1 MALGMIES
9 PMGQENAATRD
20 AEGADDA
27 KEVALSYTLSHSH
40 GALTLVFKQTQSAKQ
55 HGGWAGAGKW
65 HQMEDF
71 TVV

>member
-40 GALTLVFKQTQSAKQ
+40 GALTLVFK
-55 HGGWAGAGKW
+55 
-65 HQMEDF
+65 
-71 TVV
+71 